1 MGTSISERVQKHRD
15 GLRAAGMRLVQIWV
29 PDTRREAFALEC
41 QRQSR
46 VLSNDLE
53 EAQTLDWLG
62 AAADIEGWK

>member
-1 MGTSISERVQKHRD
+1 MQDFTLSP
-15 GLRAAGMRLVQIWV
+15 L
-29 PDTRREAFALEC
+29 DTRREAFALEC

-46 VLSNDLE
+46 LLSNDLE